1 MSKRRTTLLTP
12 EILADQY
19 PVIAEL
25 RASEPVF
32 WDDTIH
38 GWLVFRHDDVKA
50 LLSDSRYSRDRKM
63 SPHYEAPPKGSWSE
77 RLDNESFGGGSE
89 KDHRLW
95 RNRLSVGF
103 TPRAVRR
110 MENQVREVVEQFAA
124 PIRASKGR
132 ADLVAEFTN
141 PIPNTVISRIT
152 GIPPY
157 PGDEDRFR
165 CLAQDVIRRF
175 FPMADEENKRRGE
188 QALDELAE
196 WVGKLGDE
204 RRQSRQE
211 DLISDLIHGNDGD
224 YEMTNEEIVII
235 IATLVAAGSET
246 TTLGGTNV
254 LRLLLQNPQELAKLR
269 QDPSLSVGAVR
280 ESLRHSFGTAISGVP
295 RFALEDIELRGKTI
309 RKGDMVMPST
319 GGANRDPSVFEDP
332 DRFDITRDT
341 REMLAFGHGP
351 HYCLGANLALQ
362 EMSCMIEAALPFMP
376 EGTELLEDEIEWE
389 SIGIMTRAMN
399 LPILRP

>member
-1 MSKRRTTLLTP
+1 MSKKRTTLVTP

-19 PVIAEL
+19 PVIAEM
-25 RASEPVF
+25 RESDPVF
-32 WDDTIH
+32 YDETIQ

-50 LLSDSRYSRDRKM
+50 LLSDPRYSRDRKL

-77 RLDNESFGGGSE
+77 RLDNDSLGGGDE
-89 KDHRLW
+89 VEHRRW

-110 MENQVREVVEQFAA
+110 MEEQVREVVEQFAA
-124 PIRASKGR
+124 PIRGR
-132 ADLVAEFTN
+132 QGNADLVAEFTN

-175 FPMADEENKRRGE
+175 FPMADEENIRRGE
-188 QALDELAE
+188 RALDELAE
-196 WVGKLGDE
+196 WVGKLGEE
-204 RRQSRQE
+204 RRQERQE
-211 DLISDLIHGNDGD
+211 DLISDLIHENDGD
-224 YEMTNEEIVII
+224 YEMTNDEIVMV

-246 TTLGGTNV
+246 TTLGGTGV
-254 LRLLLQNPQELAKLR
+254 LRLLLQNPAELAKLR
-269 QDPSLSVGAVR
+269 EDPSLSVNAVR
-280 ESLRHSFGTAISGVP
+280 ESLRHGFGTAISGVP
-295 RFALEDIELRGKTI
+295 RFAIEDIELRGKTI
-309 RKGDMVMPST
+309 RKGDMVMPSM
-319 GGANRDPSVFEDP
+319 GGANRDPAVFTDP

-362 EMSCMIEAALPFMP
+362 EMSCMIEAALEFMP
-376 EGTELLEDEIEWE
+376 EGTVLLEDETEWE
-389 SIGIMTRAMN
+389 SIGIMTRAIN
-399 LPILRP
+399 LPIRLP